1 MAPSTRAPTLR
12 RCTTGT
18 SWSRR
23 VYWLVEVMNMRTLS
37 IVVSSIWLVG
47 LLAMGSVAEAKGPF
61 NAEISGGDLAA
72 PIAIEGPLGAQVVF
86 ANDDVAVAPP
96 ETLEPAYTIKLTQ
109 AGGEA
114 VEQPFILTMTY
125 FPAEGDAPALL
136 RGEWDSGDRYFRAG
150 PEFRSLLDE
159 AIEAATRDTG
169 GNGVGAVWFIAP
181 SLALG
186 LLLAGGVVGRR
197 LLSAAR

>member
-1 MAPSTRAPTLR
+1 MASTA
-12 RCTTGT
+12 G
-18 SWSRR
+18 
-23 VYWLVEVMNMRTLS
+23 
-37 IVVSSIWLVG
+37 
-47 LLAMGSVAEAKGPF
+47 AKGPF
-61 NAEISGGDLAA
+61 NAEISGGDLAS
-72 PIAIEGPLGAQVVF
+72 PITIEGPLAPQVVF
-86 ANDDVAVAPP
+86 ATDDVAVAAP

-125 FPAEGDAPALL
+125 FPGEGDEPALL
-136 RGEWDSGDRYFRAG
+136 RGEWDNGDRYFQAG
-150 PEFRSLLDE
+150 PEFQALLDE

-197 LLSAAR
+197 LLVSARD